1 MTGFE
6 AHDAYCKALALVKQG
21 DFDAARAVELL
32 PSDRQVIEQRI
43 EAAIANS
50 TKETKWTTTL

>member
-1 MTGFE
+1 MTGHEAFAAFE
-6 AHDAYCKALALVKQG
+6 RAKEFLKLG
-21 DFDAARAVELL
+21 DHAAARAVEMM

-50 TKETKWTTTL
+50 TKITKERT

>member
-1 MTGFE
+1 MLGTS
-6 AHDAYCKALALVKQG
+6 ALAAFERAAQLVKQG
-21 DFDAARAVELL
+21 DFAAARAVELL

-50 TKETKWTTTL
+50 TKEKP